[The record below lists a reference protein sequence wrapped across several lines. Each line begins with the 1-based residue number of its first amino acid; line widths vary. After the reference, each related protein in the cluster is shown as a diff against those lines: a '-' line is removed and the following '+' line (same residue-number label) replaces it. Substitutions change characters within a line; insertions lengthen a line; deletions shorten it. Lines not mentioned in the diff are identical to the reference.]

1 MRINNAGHYE
11 YCRWADKSQRIH
23 APHIQEVLPQEFFQ
37 QHMTPIRQQ
46 LLAGE
51 QPTGCGECAVMEQ
64 HNKVSG
70 RQKQL
75 LKVGVRVEQFE
86 KTLVSS
92 PWMDTFAAD
101 DFDQLPQDWQI
112 DLGNY
117 CNSTCV
123 F

>member
-11 YCRWADKSQRIH
+11 YCRWADKSQRTQT
-23 APHIQEVLPQEFFQ
+23 AHIQSVSPLEFFQ

-51 QPTGCGECAVMEQ
+51 QPTGCGECAAMER

-75 LKVGVRVEQFE
+75 LKVGVRLEQFE

-92 PWMDTFAAD
+92 PWVDTFAAD

-112 DLGNY
+112 DLGNSNLNY
-117 CNSTCV
+117 
-123 F
+123 